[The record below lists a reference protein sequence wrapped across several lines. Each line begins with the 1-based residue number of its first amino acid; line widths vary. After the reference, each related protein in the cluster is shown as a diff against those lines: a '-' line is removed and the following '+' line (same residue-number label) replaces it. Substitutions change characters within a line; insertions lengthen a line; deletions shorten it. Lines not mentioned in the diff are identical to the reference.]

1 MKLRN
6 WVKIVLLVLVISLSF
21 FVIFS
26 NDGKKKEKND
36 IVEKQEVNVVD
47 EIYQKLR
54 NYNISLEFINWVN
67 DNYSDSLNK
76 LKSLLENNEY
86 DESMWHTSTNNSFIV
101 LNDLYNKKYDSMDNI
116 KIIESNGEST
126 LSFVGDISLAD
137 NWYIMPKY
145 DERGKGVSGI
155 LSDSVLKEMRESTLM
170 VANSEFTVS
179 NRGTKMAGKQY
190 TFRAKPERLSIYD
203 EMGVDLLTLA
213 NNHVYDFGREA
224 FLDMLLSFD
233 EYKLP
238 RIGAGKNIEEAMKP
252 YYFIINGYKFA
263 FVNATRAEK
272 YIMTPEATE
281 TNPGVFRCYDPT
293 NMVNLIK
300 EVEKESDYVITIIHF
315 GKEGY
320 HELEEEQ
327 VKSAKMY
334 IDAGSDAVIG
344 HHAHVLQ
351 GIEFYNNKPIIYN
364 LGDFI
369 FNANTEETAMFQIKL
384 KNNGEME
391 YYILPALQKNCY
403 TDFLT
408 GTEKQ
413 KLIDK
418 IISWS
423 INANIDETG
432 KITEK

>member
-1 MKLRN
+1 MKLRS

-26 NDGKKKEKND
+26 NDGKKKEKTD
-36 IVEKQEVNVVD
+36 IVEKKEVNVVD

-67 DNYSDSLNK
+67 DNYADSLNK

-145 DERGKGVSGI
+145 DERNKGVSGI

-403 TDFLT
+403 TDFST

>member
-47 EIYQKLR
+47 EIYQKLK

-145 DERGKGVSGI
+145 DERNKGVSGI

-213 NNHVYDFGREA
+213 NNHVYDFGRDA

-334 IDAGSDAVIG
+334 IDAGRDAVIG